1 MRRRLRDGRD
11 GRALVEELE
20 RIGEA
25 LPAGPE
31 KSHWFLELGVAC
43 EMLVPERLRAL
54 QLYER
59 AVELDAAT
67 KEAIDRGRM
76 VSREL
81 GRIDEYIRLTEI
93 DLAHEPD
100 ESRRE
105 RLATMICDAL
115 LDLGDRQ
122 RAAAFLV
129 RAAGQFPSSLA
140 IQDALG
146 TVGYDDDWKR
156 ELERLIAIGEDAE
169 DAENGARVSLRA
181 ARVLYMEAPE
191 DERYEWLLQRTLYY
205 DAYNESAHQL
215 LDALYAKAGRWDDL
229 EALQDQLVRAF
240 PGADEQA
247 ALCQRFAFGWIARGQ
262 HDLAAAWCWR
272 AIELGGLVY
281 PIAGLTMLRGLYA
294 SRRDW
299 DRLLQAIDALLAT
312 PLDEDADV
320 HTSLL
325 GGTIAWKAKNDLA
338 RAAVYFERVRR
349 VALDS
354 PLVVDFDDALADRRN
369 PEVIGDEQRALIE
382 AARKV
387 GKTETIERSIEAWR
401 KASAADPSKRAPRR
415 ALARVLYRGE
425 RWRTLA
431 DALKDEEVHACRD
444 DGERV
449 AVLFQLVALYRDR
462 LRQDLLL
469 TATLQRILELQPGNL
484 AALDQLEA
492 AFASMRRW
500 ADAATTLQRKLPHV
514 AAVAERVELHL
525 RLAEIWQDKLSNETE
540 AVKAL
545 AEAIALDPT
554 RSEVAERLERAYVKR
569 REWDKLFALK
579 QARLVTVAEPQA
591 RLAAYL
597 ELAALATE
605 KLKKPALAVDAFRE
619 ILAIDGD
626 HEGALAALERLYL
639 AAGAHALVADI
650 YARRAAQKSDAATEL
665 AYLQKLAQLCSGEL
679 DDAPR
684 AIATWQR
691 VLALQPTHLRARE
704 MLRKLYVGQRAW
716 DELTALFADEGR
728 LDECARLFER
738 QAPSEPPEVQREL
751 WLRAGRLWRAPLE
764 RRDGAV
770 RAFERVLALA
780 PADGE
785 AVAALVT
792 LYGDAGEHKKLA
804 AVLALQLDD
813 KSDAATEKA
822 RRLRLA
828 ALHGRELRD
837 GAGAFRWQLEA
848 FTIDPRDA
856 AVRVEL
862 DHLATRASSWPE
874 LITCYESIAAERD
887 DVDRVALLSTV
898 ARQKEATLGD
908 VEGALATWRAL
919 AALEPPPPE
928 ALAALAR
935 IYESR
940 GAWRELHDVYLRKL
954 EGCRDADERRPIV
967 VAMAALAERQ
977 GDDARAIA
985 AYRRLADEL
994 GADDVTLGALERLHE
1009 RAGTLDAVEA
1019 VLLERLALPGAATQR
1034 IALTLRLADVRR
1046 RREQVPAAIALYG
1059 EVLDAEPHHAGA
1071 RAGLQAIMDA
1081 GGPDRL
1087 AAALL
1092 LEPILRAT
1100 GDSARL
1106 AAVLAIRIEHAGEP
1120 ADAVALLHEL
1130 AWIEER
1136 ELGRRNEAFATLA
1149 RALRAD
1155 PSHGP
1160 TFDAIEAVTVAGGD
1174 DGDWERVATLYK
1186 EIAARPLSIAEHVE
1200 VRCRLGAL
1208 YRDRQ
1213 HDVERALR
1221 TFSRVLDLAP
1231 EHPAVDRAID
1241 ELLARAGRHAELAT
1255 RLADALARRPDAADA
1270 QDKAL
1275 ALAGLYERELGNG
1288 SAAVET
1294 YAAILARDRNAAPA
1308 LAGLER
1314 LFAAGVERQ
1323 KVAALLMPSYRE
1335 SGRAADLAR
1344 IWMAALVESPE
1355 TQPLDELTAL
1365 ARSAG
1370 QLDALADSLAVAV
1383 ERTASAATRASLRLA
1398 LAGLERER
1406 RRPAAAEALLQRVL
1420 ADDATHKEALRALD
1434 ALYAAEGRFGDRVD
1448 VLRRRAALEEPEPQ
1462 RDLLLTLAELQ
1473 WTRLGDGDGAR
1484 ATLAGAL
1491 ELGHDERVL
1500 RAAARLADDGTAMM
1514 LWSLLCA
1521 GAPRDAEALT
1531 ELAALYERHERFG
1544 ELATIL
1550 ERQLAAASAE
1560 AAPALVEQLAL
1571 VYTRLGNRAAA
1582 ESAWRRLAAL
1592 TPESQAPWRALARLY
1607 TTTES
1612 WTELAD
1618 VLERLVALAATA
1630 TESVAAATQL
1640 ARLEAEMLER
1650 PERAIAA
1657 WQRVVDAGRA
1667 SDEALAALAALYAR
1681 TGRADESRRAIEAR
1695 AEMAAREGGGGAV
1708 AAFADAADAA
1718 ASHGDGA
1725 AAARWYERVLA
1736 LDARHP
1742 VAQSYLEASYRE
1754 HRDWPALVA
1763 LLGARAARLGPVER
1777 GEILAQVAAIEEH
1790 ELGDLAAAFR
1800 SLLDAF
1806 ESDGRWSAHGDDLKR
1821 IARARDGWPLLAA
1834 SMQRRAA
1841 AGPPAERQELYLE
1854 LGSVLE
1860 SAHQLTAA
1868 LEAYRALLT
1877 LDPTFLPA
1885 LERLERLYRTSGQ
1898 SALLEVIAR
1907 RAELTHDRDEQLR
1920 LYQDL
1925 AGEAARLERWARAV
1939 DAHRRSAELELEADG
1954 RGQQLYRAGVICR
1967 DHLAAFDEALDCF
1980 QAAADSYSAD
1990 GAAPPAALSEA
2001 IERLRALGTRAAGR
2015 T

>member
-25 LPAGPE
+25 LPAGSE

-43 EMLVPERLRAL
+43 EMLVPERLRAM
-54 QLYER
+54 QLYGR
-59 AVELDAAT
+59 AVDVDPAT

-105 RLATMICDAL
+105 RLATMIGDAL

-146 TVGYDDDWKR
+146 TVGYDDDWKG
-156 ELERLIAIGEDAE
+156 ELERLIAIGENADDAE
-169 DAENGARVSLRA
+169 AGARVSLRA
-181 ARVLYMEAPE
+181 ARVVYMEAPD

-215 LDALYAKAGRWDDL
+215 LDALFARAERWDDL
-229 EALQDQLVRAF
+229 EALQDQLVQAF

-247 ALCQRFAFGWIARGQ
+247 ALCQRFSFGWIARGQ
-262 HDLAAAWCWR
+262 HERAAAWCWR
-272 AIELGGLVY
+272 AIGLGGLVY

-299 DRLLQAIDALLAT
+299 DRLLEAIDALLAT

-325 GGTIAWKAKNDLA
+325 GGTIAWNAKNDMA
-338 RAAVYFERVRR
+338 RAGVYFERARR
-349 VALDS
+349 IALDS
-354 PLVVDFDDALADRRN
+354 PLVILFDDAMSDRRN

-387 GKTETIERSIEAWR
+387 GKTESIERSIEAWR
-401 KASAADPSKRAPRR
+401 KASAADPTKRGPRR

-431 DALKDEEVHACRD
+431 DALKDEELHACRD

-469 TATLQRILELQPGNL
+469 TATLQRILELQPANL
-484 AALDQLEA
+484 VALDQLEA
-492 AFASMRRW
+492 AFAGMRRW
-500 ADAATTLQRKLPHV
+500 GEAAATLTRKLAHV
-514 AAVAERVELHL
+514 TATAERIELYL
-525 RLAEIWQDKLSNETE
+525 RLAEMQQDKLGNESE

-545 AEAIALDPT
+545 AEVIVLDPT
-554 RSEVAERLERAYVKR
+554 RGEVAERLERAYVKR

-579 QARLVTVAEPQA
+579 QARLVAVTEPPA
-591 RLAAYL
+591 RLAAHL

-605 KLKKPALAVDAFRE
+605 KLKKPALAIDAFVAV
-619 ILAIDGD
+619 LAIDGD
-626 HEGALAALERLYL
+626 HDGALTALERLYL

-650 YARRAAQKSDAATEL
+650 YARRAAQSRAAGDAATEL
-665 AYLQKLAQLCSGEL
+665 GYLQKLAQLCSGEL

-684 AIATWQR
+684 AIATWQK

-738 QAPSEPPEVQREL
+738 QAASEEPAVQTEL
-751 WLRAGRLWRAPLE
+751 WLRAGRLWREPLE
-764 RRDGAV
+764 RRDQAV
-770 RAFERVLALA
+770 RAFERALALA
-780 PADGE
+780 PGNGE
-785 AVAALVT
+785 AIAALVS
-792 LYGDAGEHKKLA
+792 LYQEAGEHKKLA
-804 AVLALQLDD
+804 AVLTLQLEEP
-813 KSDAATEKA
+813 SDAATEKA

-828 ALHGRELRD
+828 ALHARELRD
-837 GAGAFRWQLEA
+837 AAGAFRWQLEA
-848 FTIDPRDA
+848 FTIDPLDD
-856 AVRVEL
+856 AVRAEL
-862 DHLATRASSWPE
+862 DLLATRTSSWPE
-874 LITCYESIAAERD
+874 LVTAYESIVEARA
-887 DVDRVALLSTV
+887 DVDRVALLATV
-898 ARQKEATLGD
+898 ARQRETALGD
-908 VEGALATWRAL
+908 VDGALVTWRAL
-919 AALEPPPPE
+919 AAREPPPAE
-928 ALAALAR
+928 ALAALVR

-940 GAWRELHDVYLRKL
+940 AAWRELHDVYLRKL
-954 EGCRDADERRPIV
+954 EGCRDTEERRPIV
-967 VAMAALAERQ
+967 IAMAALAERQ
-977 GDDARAIA
+977 GDDARAIT

-994 GADDVTLGALERLHE
+994 GADDVTLDALERLHE

-1019 VLLERLALPGAATQR
+1019 VLLERLALPGAASQR
-1034 IALTLRLADVRR
+1034 TALTVRLADVRR
-1046 RREQVPAAIALYG
+1046 RRERVPDAIALYG
-1059 EVLDAEPHHAGA
+1059 EVLDAEPNHAGA

-1081 GGPDRL
+1081 GGENRL

-1100 GDSARL
+1100 GDSVRL

-1120 ADAVALLHEL
+1120 AGAVALLHEL
-1130 AWIEER
+1130 AWIEEH
-1136 ELGRRNEAFATLA
+1136 ELGRRDEAFATLA

-1155 PSHGP
+1155 PSHTP
-1160 TFDAIEAVTVAGGD
+1160 TFDAIEALTGD
-1174 DGDWERVATLYK
+1174 AGDWERVATLYK

-1231 EHPAVDRAID
+1231 EHPAVERAID
-1241 ELLARAGRHAELAT
+1241 ELLAGSGRHAELAV

-1270 QDKAL
+1270 QQKAL
-1275 ALAGLYERELGNG
+1275 ALAGLYERELCDGP
-1288 SAAVET
+1288 AAVAT
-1294 YAAILARDRNAAPA
+1294 YAAILARDGTVAPA

-1323 KVAALLMPSYRE
+1323 KVAALLMPSYRQ

-1355 TQPLDELTAL
+1355 AQPLEELTAL

-1370 QLDALADSLAVAV
+1370 QLDALAESF
-1383 ERTASAATRASLRLA
+1383 ASATERAASPATRASLRLA

-1406 RRPAAAEALLQRVL
+1406 GASAAAEALLLRVL
-1420 ADDATHKEALRALD
+1420 ADDPAAKEALRALD
-1434 ALYAAEGRFGDRVD
+1434 ALYAADGRHADRVD
-1448 VLRRRAALEEPEPQ
+1448 VLRRRAALEEPDPR
-1462 RDLLLTLAELQ
+1462 RDLLLSLAELQ
-1473 WTRLGDGDGAR
+1473 AAQLGDGDGAR

-1500 RAAARLADDGTAMM
+1500 RAAARLADDATAMM
-1514 LWSLLCA
+1514 LWSLVVA
-1521 GAPRDAEALT
+1521 ATPDDAEALT
-1531 ELAALYERHERFG
+1531 ELAALYERHERFA

-1550 ERQLAAASAE
+1550 ERQLSTASAE

-1571 VYTRLGNRAAA
+1571 VRTRLGNRAAA
-1582 ESAWRRLAAL
+1582 AAAWRRLTTL
-1592 TPESQAPWRALARLY
+1592 TPDAPAPWRALARVY
-1607 TTTES
+1607 TTAEA
-1612 WTELAD
+1612 WPELAE
-1618 VLERLVALAATA
+1618 VLERLVALSASPAETI
-1630 TESVAAATQL
+1630 EAATQL
-1640 ARLEAEMLER
+1640 ARLEADRLER

-1657 WQRVVDAGRA
+1657 WQRVIAAGSA
-1667 SDEALAALAALYAR
+1667 SDEALAALASLYAR
-1681 TGRADESRRAIEAR
+1681 TGRGDERRRAVEAR
-1695 AEMAAREGGGGAV
+1695 AELAARGGADAV
-1708 AAFADAADAA
+1708 AAFADAADVAA
-1718 ASHGDGA
+1718 GDGDGA

-1736 LDARHP
+1736 LDPQHP
-1742 VAQSYLEASYRE
+1742 IAQSYLEATYRE
-1754 HRDWPALVA
+1754 HRDWKALVA

-1777 GEILAQVAAIEEH
+1777 GEVLAQVSAIEEH
-1790 ELGDLAAAFR
+1790 ELGDLGAAFR
-1800 SLLDAF
+1800 TLLEAF
-1806 ESDGRWSAHGDDLKR
+1806 ESDGRWSAHGEDLKR
-1821 IARARDGWPLLAA
+1821 IARARNGWTILAA
-1834 SMQRRAA
+1834 TMQRRAA
-1841 AGPPAERQELYLE
+1841 AGPPAERRELYLE
-1854 LGSVLE
+1854 LGQVLE
-1860 SAHQLTAA
+1860 DAQQTTAA

-1877 LDPTFLPA
+1877 LDPSFVPA
-1885 LERLERLYRTSGQ
+1885 LERLERLYRKSGQ
-1898 SALLEVIAR
+1898 SALLEVLAR
-1907 RAELTHDRDEQLR
+1907 RAELTDDRDEQLR

-1939 DAHRRSAELELEADG
+1939 DAHRRSAELEPQADG

-1980 QAAADSYSAD
+1980 EAAADSYSSD
-1990 GAAPPAALSEA
+1990 GSAPPSALAEA
-2001 IERLRALGTRAAGR
+2001 IARLRALGTRAAGR